1 LTSFVVTEG
10 SSQPP
15 ATAQAQAATY
25 SVFAFTLSAHSRV
38 VFNVPYA
45 LTAQAFEAG
54 TSADA
59 NAQLTV
65 SEPSGMQDAFVIE
78 VAGANQY
85 DGLGSFARSG
95 YLSLTV
101 VNDTANVL
109 TGGLQLS
116 TSANVYSTVAFA
128 APVPEPQGYALLVA
142 GLGLVGAFARRRTVV
157 AVQG

>member
-1 LTSFVVTEG
+1 
-10 SSQPP
+10 
-15 ATAQAQAATY
+15 
-25 SVFAFTLSAHSRV
+25 
-38 VFNVPYA
+38 
-45 LTAQAFEAG
+45 
-54 TSADA
+54 
-59 NAQLTV
+59 
-65 SEPSGMQDAFVIE
+65 MQDAFVIE